1 MNKPIPYE
9 AYDNSKADG
18 FKSIT
23 HYSPNQFY
31 VDRQKPRHP
40 NLILNLSIINSKT
53 LDRKEFIKEL
63 NDKWLSKTKRKKMPF
78 LKRR

>member
-31 VDRQKPRHP
+31 VDRQKPRQP
-40 NLILNLSIINSKT
+40 KLILDLSIINE
-53 LDRKEFIKEL
+53 RI
-63 NDKWLSKTKRKKMPF
+63 
-78 LKRR
+78 